1 MSKKKS
7 EELMKLDIYELLG
20 LSIEASETEIKKVYR
35 KKALKCHPDKNPD
48 NPSAA
53 EEFDRLKKILEILL
67 DPGARSAYDK
77 LLKARKAAAIRA
89 RETDAKTQKL
99 RSKLEEREKLAKAQP
114 QISEEERLR
123 RELKRLEEEGERLIE
138 EELKRVNNEVKDE
151 LRRGKT
157 QPKEESA
164 KPADPGSHK
173 VRVKWIATD
182 DWPGY
187 TEEEI
192 NQLFFKWGKI
202 NALVVSQ
209 KGKKGTALLD
219 YDTKLG
225 ADMAVQFEKGKI
237 EHPVEVSHYEKKEV
251 QEKSK
256 KEKKAPSK
264 PCYDFESVAE
274 MNRRREKERKRLID
288 EMIKGD

>member
-1 MSKKKS
+1 MRCFIYG
-7 EELMKLDIYELLG
+7 EEGHHRSRCPKNPCAFKDK
-20 LSIEASETEIKKVYR
+20 EAQSQFKIKKVYR

-225 ADMAVQFEKGKI
+225 AVSSVCILKPLNLRPSVQNKPI
-237 EHPVEVSHYEKKEV
+237 IVVHTLKELV
-251 QEKSK
+251 LLDSIP
-256 KEKKAPSK
+256 KAK
-264 PCYDFESVAE
+264 Y
-274 MNRRREKERKRLID
+274 M
-288 EMIKGD
+288 